1 MAQENGTTG
10 DSGDDTAA
18 NADNAQVDGS
28 AGAEPA
34 VDTDDLA
41 EAGASPASV
50 EEAAGTVAIA
60 DAAEPGD
67 TAATGE
73 LGRSIED
80 AHEAA
85 RKAGFSIGGGP
96 EDTGDSGW
104 AAVGDLADRPHVS
117 YSFLLED
124 LPAVP
129 DVNKAE
135 AAVEALEGVQCRIV
149 YPTATAWVTAPDNM
163 SPAVIAEAFAEHGIT
178 ATMSETSLLRY
189 AARAQTAE
197 HHARRKPVKDLP
209 SRMRRRRRVAA
220 RSLDQARRAGYGQP
234 RRQEKHDDVLY
245 TARDLV
251 TPARMW
257 LAIVLTIPVLVLA
270 YAEPAQFD
278 GWQWVSLALATP
290 VVTWCA
296 FPFHR
301 AMLGGVRRGIAALDG
316 ASSIAVII
324 AYVWSAA
331 VIALAPTGHRGWHSG
346 FSWFATTRGTADGPE
361 LFLDVACGITALLLI
376 GRRYSI
382 RARTLLIDELA
393 DATLD
398 PDTEY
403 TRISKKRG
411 GADCAEEMISVSE
424 INRGDDIV
432 VRRGE
437 IIPVDGKIMGG
448 RAVLRPGLIDV
459 HEPTNVKVGSMV
471 FAGSVIHEGEIKVRA
486 QRTGHATRWHAVR
499 HWLSDVERRQ
509 RYASVQYARGAALL
523 LPVAMT
529 VAFFS
534 FILWGLIARDYN
546 AALRTALAVLSGVAP
561 PALALSPALA
571 LRLGV
576 ESAARNGVLLRE
588 GETLRNLDAV
598 DTVVFHRVGTLAE
611 PKMFVESVTALDG
624 ESKEMVLRVAG
635 ALSMESSHPASRAL
649 VQGARE
655 ARSQSDHEPN
665 VPVRY
670 ELVSMEEEPSGDTA
684 GRLSLTYVDEEGHE
698 TVSQVDA
705 RLWRPV
711 NLSNLHGALA
721 VAATSGGTPVV
732 VGWKG
737 KDRGVITLFDP
748 YKDDADKAVM
758 ALESRGLETVM
769 MTRDTYPV
777 ARRFADYLGISTV
790 LAGITND
797 RKPGAIRNLRAGGA
811 QVALVGDNTVTD
823 ALRAANVSLMY
834 ATADD
839 IETDQQRRRRLS
851 AVLLRKDVMAVPQ
864 VIVHAQRVS
873 ALIDRNQILAWGYNI
888 AVLAGAAAGAIPPI
902 VATVLMLGASLLIE
916 VLSMRARRFPRINRL

>member
-1 MAQENGTTG
+1 MAQELNG
-10 DSGDDTAA
+10 
-18 NADNAQVDGS
+18 DNAQNPPDTG
-28 AGAEPA
+28 GAES
-34 VDTDDLA
+34 V
-41 EAGASPASV
+41 AGSQDAGRFRAGDHDFADAATPASV
-50 EEAAGTVAIA
+50 EEAAGTVEVAA
-60 DAAEPGD
+60 AAELSD
-67 TAATGE
+67 TAETGA

-85 RKAGFSIGGGP
+85 RKAGFAIGGEP
-96 EDTGDSGW
+96 YDTDHSGW
-104 AAVGDLADRPHVS
+104 AAAGELAHRPHVS
-117 YSFLLED
+117 YSFLLKE

-129 DVNKAE
+129 DVNKVE
-135 AAVEALEGVQCRIV
+135 AAVESLDGVQCRIV

-163 SPAVIAEAFAEHGIT
+163 SPEAIVKVFAEHGIV
-178 ATMSETSLLRY
+178 AAMSETSLVRY
-189 AARAQTAE
+189 AARAQNAE
-197 HHARRKPVKDLP
+197 HLARRKLVKDMP
-209 SRMRRRRRVAA
+209 SRMRRRRRLAA
-220 RSLDQARRAGYGQP
+220 RSMDQARRAGYGQP
-234 RRQEKHDDVLY
+234 RQQEKRDDVLY

-257 LAIVLTIPVLVLA
+257 LALVLTVPVLFLA
-270 YAEPAQFD
+270 YVEPAQFD

-316 ASSIAVII
+316 ASSLAVII
-324 AYVWSAA
+324 SYVWSAA
-331 VIALAPTGHRGWHSG
+331 VIAMAPTGHRGWHSG
-346 FSWFATTRGTADGPE
+346 FSWFATTQGTADGPE
-361 LFLDVACGITALLLI
+361 LFLDVACGITTLLLV

-382 RARTLLIDELA
+382 RARKLLIDELA

-398 PDTEY
+398 PETEY

-411 GADCAEEMISVSE
+411 GADCAEEKIPVSE

-437 IIPVDGKIMGG
+437 VIPVDGKIMGG

-459 HEPTNVKVGSMV
+459 NDPTHVKVGSMV
-471 FAGSVIHEGEIKVRA
+471 YAGSVIREGEIKVRA

-571 LRLGV
+571 QRLGV
-576 ESAARNGVLLRE
+576 ESAARNGMLLRD

-598 DTVVFHRVGTLAE
+598 DTVVFNRVGTLAE
-611 PKMFVESVTALDG
+611 SKMFVESVTVLDG
-624 ESKEMVLRVAG
+624 ESEEMVLRIAG
-635 ALSMESSHPASRAL
+635 ALSMESPHPASRAL

-655 ARSQSDHEPN
+655 ARSQSSDHGPD

-670 ELVSMEEEPSGDTA
+670 ELISMEEEPSGDMT
-684 GRLSLTYVDEEGHE
+684 GRLSLTYVDDEGHE
-698 TVSQVDA
+698 TVTQVDA

-711 NLSNLHGALA
+711 NLSNLYGALA

-732 VGWKG
+732 VAWKG

-769 MTRDTYPV
+769 LTRDTYPV

-811 QVALVGDNTVTD
+811 QVALVGDNTVTA

-834 ATADD
+834 ATTDD
-839 IETDQQRRRRLS
+839 IETGQKRRRRLS
-851 AVLLRKDVMAVPQ
+851 AVLLREDVMAVPQ
-864 VIVHAQRVS
+864 LIAHARRVS
-873 ALIDRNQILAWGYNI
+873 ALIDRNQFMAWSYNI
-888 AVLAGAAAGAIPPI
+888 AVLAAAAAGAIPPI

-916 VLSMRARRFPRINRL
+916 VLSMRARRFPRVNRL